1 MKILA
6 IAADIDPQRIGG
18 AEAHF
23 VEVLKRIAPKLEKVT
38 VLVGNNTSL
47 KNLFIKD
54 ENVEIIKVL
63 YPKIQNLN
71 WLTYSIFC
79 IPYALKYK
87 FDLIWVKQE
96 YLVNAGAVIK
106 FITGKPLYVTCQ
118 NPNVAGEEWNLS
130 RTITPIFTRFLM
142 FGLRFADTVAAVS
155 HYSANLAKKYR
166 AKRVVIIPNG
176 VTC

>member
-1 MKILA
+1 MKLLT
-6 IAADIDPQRIGG
+6 IAGDIDLERIGG

-23 VEVLKRIAPKLEKVT
+23 IEVLKRIASKLEKVT
-38 VLVGNNTSL
+38 VLVGENTGL
-47 KNLFIKD
+47 RNIFINSS
-54 ENVEIIKVL
+54 NVEIVKIK
-63 YPKIQNLN
+63 YPKIQNLS

-79 IPYALKYK
+79 LPCALKYK

-96 YLVNAGAVIK
+96 YLVNVGVIIK

-118 NPNVAGEEWNLS
+118 NPNVASEEWNF
-130 RTITPIFTRFLM
+130 PFKIFDRFLM
-142 FGLRFADTVAAVS
+142 FGLRFADSVAAVS
-155 HYSANLAKKYR
+155 SYSANLAKKYG